1 MPKKETERSQNEP
14 EILVEYGLR
23 RLLIVVGIMLA
34 VLLEILDTTIVNVA
48 LPTIQGNLGGTLDE
62 SAWIVT
68 GYLIAVIIALP
79 LVPWLESVFGRR
91 RYVVISILGFTA
103 ASAACGTAQGIGE
116 IVGFRVL
123 QGLFG
128 GGILTIARSIL
139 RDTFP
144 PEQIARSQGLLALG
158 AVVGPS
164 VGPTIGGVLT
174 DEFSWRWIFFVN
186 VMPGVFAAMLLL
198 FVLKEPLRK
207 PVAGDPWGIALMAIG
222 LSSIQYVLQN
232 GERYDWFNDT
242 HIVVI
247 TVAGVVFTAAF
258 AWWDLH
264 VAGNPIVDFRILRSR
279 PVAMGVALSFAIGF
293 TLFVGIVLG
302 PQFSQSILGYT
313 ATLSGN
319 QVLVRAVS
327 IAAFIPVAVI
337 AMTRLKVRPHLLLA
351 AGFAL
356 VGWSGFLTSDVST
369 SSSAFWSFG
378 WALAIGGFGF
388 GLLFVPLSIAVLS
401 AVKSSESTRVSALLS
416 LFQQLGAS
424 FSTALMVTIVDRRS
438 AFHLDHLA
446 DGISLERPAVAHFMH
461 AHESVATLAALVS
474 REANALGFADAN
486 VAGGVLALAMIP
498 VALFYPSPASRDRSA
513 ARTET

>member
-1 MPKKETERSQNEP
+1 MPSNATDRSHMPSEAF
-14 EILVEYGLR
+14 VEYGLR
-23 RLLIVVGIMLA
+23 RFLIVAGIMLA

-79 LVPWLESVFGRR
+79 LVPWLESIFGRR
-91 RYVVISILGFTA
+91 RYVVLSILGFTL

-116 IVGFRVL
+116 IIVFRVL
-123 QGLFG
+123 QGLCG

-144 PEQIARSQGLLALG
+144 PEKIGLSQGLLALG

-186 VMPGVFAAMLLL
+186 VIPGLLAALLL
-198 FVLKEPLRK
+198 FAALKEPRRQ

-222 LSSIQYVLQN
+222 LGSIQYVLQN
-232 GERYDWFNDT
+232 GERYDWLNDPQ
-242 HIVVI
+242 II
-247 TVAGVVFTAAF
+247 AF
-258 AWWDLH
+258 AMNGIIFTTAFVWWELR
-264 VAGNPIVDFRILRSR
+264 VARNPIVDFRILRSR
-279 PVAMGVALSFAIGF
+279 PVSMGTALSFAIGF

-302 PQFSQSILGYT
+302 PQFSQTILGYT

-319 QVLVRAVS
+319 QILVRAVS

-337 AMTRLKVRPHLLLA
+337 AMTRLKVRPHRLLA

-356 VGWSGFLTSDVST
+356 VGWSSFLMGSVITT
-369 SSSAFWSFG
+369 SSDFWSFG

-401 AVKSSESTRVSALLS
+401 AVKPEDTTRVSALLS

-424 FSTALMVTIVDRRS
+424 LSTALMVTIVDRRS

-446 DGISLERPAVAHFMH
+446 QAVTLGRPAVAGFLQ
-461 AHESVATLAALVS
+461 AHQPLATLAALAA

-486 VAGGVLALAMIP
+486 FVGGVLAFAMIP
-498 VALFYPSPASRDRSA
+498 VALLYPSRAARGRRAERSA
-513 ARTET
+513 S